1 MPVDT
6 VTLDEL
12 IEPEWGNQV
21 AAAVAAL
28 ESADAAIQA
37 ALGVITANSWV
48 TTARIANAAVTEG
61 KLASN
66 SVTAAKIA
74 AGQVTEA
81 KIASGAVTTA
91 KIANGDVTNAKLAS
105 GIDAGKLTTGTLPAA
120 RIGSNAITTA
130 RIANNQVTND
140 KLANVPTSNFQP
152 TGGGLVRFWRLSNVV
167 FCGIYNLQ
175 DAYDT
180 AAGQLESQF
189 RPGFTVSFAIH
200 RSSDAAHRTAIVRS
214 NGSFDI
220 DGSGGSWNGF
230 AAWIGS

>member
-1 MPVDT
+1 VPIPT

-12 IEPEWGNQV
+12 IEPEWGNAV
-21 AAAVAAL
+21 SAAVAAL
-28 ESADAAIQA
+28 ESADSAIQA
-37 ALGVITANSWV
+37 ILGAIQANDWV
-48 TTARIANAAVTEG
+48 TTARIANGAVTEA

-130 RIANNQVTND
+130 RIANNAVNND
-140 KLANVPTSNFQP
+140 KLANAESDLVFD
-152 TGGGLVRFWRLSNVV
+152 VRFWRISNVV
-167 FCGIYNLQ
+167 WCAINNCTGIFGG
-175 DAYDT
+175 DIIDT
-180 AAGQLESQF
+180 PF
-189 RPGFTVSFAIH
+189 RPAGNRTFMIH
-200 RSSDAAHRTAIVRS
+200 RHSDGAHRAVTAQA
-214 NGSFDI
+214 NGQMSI
-220 DGSGGSWNGF
+220 DGSDGTWSGYAFWT
-230 AAWIGS
+230 AAS